1 MNQGS
6 TNKGTYLMNGGHAID
21 LMMPTASGTT
31 AATTK
36 QKKGKSKSM
45 AKESIK
51 MA

>member
-31 AATTK
+31 AATK